1 MAGKMDWLAFAL
13 PVEKKDHGVT
23 MVIERLQREFPIARP
38 SEPVGGVRLRMEQA
52 GLAICPVLDH
62 DGVLVGA
69 LDHLNGKVDPATPVE
84 NVMNPGPATVRPSVS
99 VGNAV
104 KQLDKLKRRRTT
116 GDLVR
121 RQVTGSVSPAENI
134 RGRPAA
140 GLGSMK
146 RGFHALAY
154 IRCEAPARNKIPCN
168 GIVGAAGCCCP

>member
-69 LDHLNGKVDPATPVE
+69 LDHLNGKFDPATPVE
-84 NVMNPGPATVRPSVS
+84 NVMDPGPATVRPSVS

-104 KQLDKLKRRRTT
+104 KQLDKLNADELLVTSSDGKLLGLFRRPKT
-116 GDLVR
+116 
-121 RQVTGSVSPAENI
+121 SAE
-134 RGRPAA
+134 
-140 GLGSMK
+140 
-146 RGFHALAY
+146 
-154 IRCEAPARNKIPCN
+154 ARLPDS
-168 GIVGAAGCCCP
+168 GV